1 MWRALFECIE
11 KEKVAEKKE
20 KYTAWRSYNKLNKLV
35 S

>member
-20 KYTAWRSYNKLNKLV
+20 KYTSMEKL
-35 S
+35 